1 MPTTARDVMQS
12 HLVTVSPESPLI
24 EVHRLFVD
32 EEIGGAPVVD
42 DEGRLVGVIS
52 SMDLLRAVEEEY
64 DSAAVEQ
71 NYFRDFLEFSGPDW
85 TRSPEDFQDRL
96 AEERVEDRMTRSPA
110 TVAPETP
117 IAEVAARMRQSRIHR
132 VFVVEDGVLR
142 GLLST
147 FDLMALLEKA

>member
-1 MPTTARDVMQS
+1 MATTAREVMQT
-12 HLVTVSPESPLI
+12 HLITVSPEAPLI

-32 EEIGGAPVVD
+32 EEINGAPVVD
-42 DEGRLVGVIS
+42 DEGQLLGVIS

-96 AEERVEDRMTRSPA
+96 AEERAEDRMTRNPA
-110 TVAPETP
+110 TVSPDTP
-117 IAEVAARMRQSRIHR
+117 VSDVAARMRQSHIHR
-132 VFVVEDGVLR
+132 VFVVEGAVLR
-142 GLLST
+142 GLIST
-147 FDLMALLEKA
+147 FDLIALLEKR